1 MRIIVTAIF
10 MLFLSISHAGS
21 MNNFGENY
29 LNLSDAYF
37 KSLDDQIQFE
47 YRLKGKEKSNLE
59 LLEAKQ
65 KECLVEKSK
74 INLHQLII
82 DRYSAY
88 QRYMQDIDEIIQ
100 TKNEFKLNQ
109 NAAQKHYLAL
119 KNELTQTQFS
129 C

>member
-1 MRIIVTAIF
+1 
-10 MLFLSISHAGS
+10 MLFLSISHAGNINS
-21 MNNFGENY
+21 FRENY
-29 LNLSDAYF
+29 VNLSDAYF

-47 YRLKGKEKSNLE
+47 YGLKGKEKSNIE
-59 LLEAKQ
+59 QLEAKQ

-74 INLHQLII
+74 MNLHQLII

-88 QRYMQDIDEIIQ
+88 QRYMQDIDESIQ

-109 NAAQKHYLAL
+109 NVAQEHYLAL
-119 KNELTQTQFS
+119 KNELKKTQFS

>member
-1 MRIIVTAIF
+1 
-10 MLFLSISHAGS
+10 MLFLSISHAGNI
-21 MNNFGENY
+21 NNFRENY
-29 LNLSDAYF
+29 VNLSDAYF

-47 YRLKGKEKSNLE
+47 YGLKGKEKSNLE
-59 LLEAKQ
+59 QLEAKQ

-74 INLHQLII
+74 MNLHQLII

-88 QRYMQDIDEIIQ
+88 QRYMQDTDEIIQ

-109 NAAQKHYLAL
+109 NTAQEHYLAL
-119 KNELTQTQFS
+119 KNELKKTQFS